1 MTLSASLSAFLLTAA
16 PASPGTLPAVPP
28 VLPAAPAVPAESVL
42 PVAVPAIVAE
52 PVATVDAAAAAPAPA
67 PVVPAPVAALPSDA
81 PAAVALPQEAPADG
95 NLITV
100 SGHTAPPPG
109 DPLEK
114 INVKSF
120 EVVQGVDTAFVAPV
134 ASVYRDV
141 LPNPLRTGLR
151 NVLRNLDEPVVF
163 VNFLLQLKPLSAVR
177 TLGRFAINSTVGIGG
192 LIDVAKSRKI
202 NLPYRPNGFA
212 NTMGFYGVKPGP
224 FMFLPIIGPTTLRDV
239 IGLGLD
245 RAFLPRLAGP
255 PLSKPLYA
263 TGASVVRSLDYRVE
277 FDDTLRKLHEEASDP
292 YAASREYYLKMRQAE
307 IDGLRNNKPPRP
319 VEVLPAEPSKPVD
332 TAPAITTP

>member
-1 MTLSASLSAFLLTAA
+1 MTLLASLSAFLLTAA
-16 PASPGTLPAVPP
+16 PANPGTLPAAPP
-28 VLPAAPAVPAESVL
+28 AIPVAPPAIPAAAPAIVAAPVATEEAVAAALPGEPAAPA
-42 PVAVPAIVAE
+42 
-52 PVATVDAAAAAPAPA
+52 
-67 PVVPAPVAALPSDA
+67 
-81 PAAVALPQEAPADG
+81 ALPQEVPADS
-95 NLITV
+95 NVITV

-120 EVVQGVDTAFVAPV
+120 EVVQGVDTALVAPV

-224 FMFLPIIGPTTLRDV
+224 FMFLPIVGPTTLRDV

-255 PLSKPLYA
+255 PLSQPLYA

-277 FDDTLRKLHEEASDP
+277 FDDTLRQLHEEASDP
-292 YAASREYYLKMRQAE
+292 YAASREYYLKLRQAE

-319 VEVLPAEPSKPVD
+319 VEVLPAEPSKPAD
-332 TAPAITTP
+332 MAPAITTP

>member
-16 PASPGTLPAVPP
+16 PANPGTLPAAPPAIPVAPPAIPAAAPAIVAAPVATVAAVAAAPAEPTVPAP
-28 VLPAAPAVPAESVL
+28 AAALPGEPAAPA
-42 PVAVPAIVAE
+42 
-52 PVATVDAAAAAPAPA
+52 
-67 PVVPAPVAALPSDA
+67 
-81 PAAVALPQEAPADG
+81 ALPQEVPADS
-95 NLITV
+95 NVITV

-114 INVKSF
+114 INVKSI
-120 EVVQGVDTAFVAPV
+120 EVVQGVDTALVAPV

-224 FMFLPIIGPTTLRDV
+224 FMFLPIVGPTTLRDV

-255 PLSKPLYA
+255 PLSQPLYA

-277 FDDTLRKLHEEASDP
+277 FDDTLRQLHEEASDP

-307 IDGLRNNKPPRP
+307 IDGLRTNKPPKP
-319 VEVLPAEPSKPVD
+319 VEVLPAEPSEPAD
-332 TAPAITTP
+332 MAPATTTP